1 MTKGKLG
8 LHVYVGTLLV
18 LSKPSERDN
27 DHGTIR
33 VEDNE
38 ARIDASVG
46 RMKL

>member
-18 LSKPSERDN
+18 LAKPSERDN
-27 DHGTIR
+27 DHGSIR
-33 VEDNE
+33 IEDDE
-38 ARIDASVG
+38 ARKDTAVR